1 MRSTQPITRADTL
14 IVTVGT
20 RQVGWRCFDGVI
32 RSFGADGNIGYP
44 PHVDELYRELKIER
58 GNYQEKDKTHP
69 WSARDLGKRYYEH
82 CVDWLGGDFSS
93 VELLL
98 DFKIIEA
105 GVQRG
110 LKHIILWG
118 TDQPEN
124 VSWSYRRLDTLWLAK
139 LMEGK
144 IKAMCPRVKIDTHT
158 PVIAANDSEA
168 IRQELEILILS
179 DVLNVFSKTGDEQF
193 VLWIQNKGCVPAIA
207 QGVEICAAAL
217 VRQCQVFNVS
227 PEEPDSFFELQPNGF
242 QSACPSQ
249 KYKLVPMGEH
259 FWPLERERVISAWK
273 RGDFREAQIWL
284 KPHENRYRLLHQLAG
299 YLAIYTNG
307 QLLDF
312 FQKLQNWLTE
322 RDLATI
328 ADSEQITKWKENI
341 LFLQSNEHTQKRD
354 FAKIWEYCFLIDLL
368 LSTGNY
374 TSAFFQFT
382 LTLERLLYIKFKFRN
397 GKSTILGDVSQ
408 PDFKELIDAWCQIKK
423 LDENNKWFKLL
434 HRIRMKRNKIVH
446 EAEAATLSQI
456 RSIWT
461 DNGLFPVKM
470 TNDYR
475 EISNLMLE
483 VLGKVCEGSWKIPE
497 KPLLR
502 SLYEWGLDVLRI
514 DSTAS

>member
-1 MRSTQPITRADTL
+1 MNTQPIGRVDTL
-14 IVTVGT
+14 IITVGT
-20 RQVGWRCFDGVI
+20 RQVGWRCFDGII
-32 RSFGADGNIGYP
+32 RSFGADGNIGFP

-69 WSARDLGKRYYEH
+69 WSARELGKRYYDH
-82 CVDWLGGDFSS
+82 CVDWLGGDFNS

-98 DFKIIEA
+98 DRKIIEA

-124 VSWSYRRLDTLWLAK
+124 VSWYYRRLDTLWLTK

-144 IKAMCPRVKIDTHT
+144 IKAMYPKVKIDTHT

-168 IRQELEILILS
+168 IRQELEILILG
-179 DVLNVFSKTGDEQF
+179 DALNDFSNTGDEQF
-193 VLWIQNKGCVPAIA
+193 VLWVQNKGCVPAIA

-242 QSACPSQ
+242 QSAYPSQ

-259 FWPLERERVISAWK
+259 FWPLERERVVSAWK

-284 KPHENRYRLLHQLAG
+284 KPHENRYRLLYQLAG
-299 YLAIYTNG
+299 YLALSTNG
-307 QLLDF
+307 QLLEF
-312 FQKLQNWLTE
+312 LQKLQSWLTAG
-322 RDLATI
+322 DLASI
-328 ADSEQITKWKENI
+328 ACPEQINNWRKTV
-341 LFLQSNEHTQKRD
+341 LFLQSSEQSEEKD
-354 FAKIWEYCFLIDLL
+354 FAIIWESWFLSDLI
-368 LSTGNY
+368 LSRENY
-374 TSAFFQFT
+374 TSAFFQFA
-382 LTLERLLYIKFKFRN
+382 LNLERLLYTKLKFSQASNVIIRD
-397 GKSTILGDVSQ
+397 GSQ
-408 PDFKELIDAWCQIKK
+408 PDFKELINAWCQVKR
-423 LDENNKWFKLL
+423 LDENNNWSKLL
-434 HRIRMKRNKIVH
+434 HRIRRKRNKIVH

-456 RSIWT
+456 RSIWA
-461 DNGLFPVKM
+461 DGGLFPVRM
-470 TNDYR
+470 TTDHR
-475 EISNLMLE
+475 EISKLMLD
-483 VLGKVCEGSWKIPE
+483 VLSKVCEGSWHPE
-497 KPLLR
+497 KTLLR